1 MSADFWQWAT
11 LSVVCNF
18 VCLLKVSTSYFSVVV
33 PLLWLEYHFL
43 WPCFLKRHI
52 SINRCGLIRS
62 PGCQVSSRVCS
73 KWLWYCTAYITVL
86 FSPPFSLSFLGF
98 GSLQRYGVVDAE
110 YCCVKRYALLVGC
123 RAGRAHLALEGSD
136 TCIRDES
143 FANLCYRR

>member
-18 VCLLKVSTSYFSVVV
+18 VCLLKVSTSYFSIVV

-52 SINRCGLIRS
+52 SINQCGLIRS
-62 PGCQVSSRVCS
+62 SGCQVSSRVCS

-86 FSPPFSLSFLGF
+86 FSPPFSLSFLDF

-110 YCCVKRYALLVGC
+110 YCCVKQYALLVGC
-123 RAGRAHLALEGSD
+123 RAGRAHLALGGSD
-136 TCIRDES
+136 ICIRDES
-143 FANLCYRR
+143 FANSCSRR